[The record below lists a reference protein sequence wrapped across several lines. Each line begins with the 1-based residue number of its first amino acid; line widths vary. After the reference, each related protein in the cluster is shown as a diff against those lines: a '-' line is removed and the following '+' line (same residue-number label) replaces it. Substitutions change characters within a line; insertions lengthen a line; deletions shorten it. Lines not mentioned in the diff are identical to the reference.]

1 MCSAILSDTLMF
13 KSPTCTPVDKAAV
26 LELAQTAEIE
36 YEKYAMDMFSA
47 DSDFASK
54 SIDEIFNLDYKKFQ
68 SGEIAYGVGQV
79 SSVSRAELDNLKVK
93 LQEYMEKN
101 IERGELNMI
110 FLMLTDILDES
121 TELLCA
127 GSGAIEM
134 ARRAFNTEGKDSLM
148 LADTVSRKKQIIPAL
163 SEAMQ

>member
-1 MCSAILSDTLMF
+1 M
-13 KSPTCTPVDKAAV
+13 
-26 LELAQTAEIE
+26 
-36 YEKYAMDMFSA
+36 
-47 DSDFASK
+47 
-54 SIDEIFNLDYKKFQ
+54 DYKKFQ

-163 SEAMQ
+163 SEAMR